1 MTTVPDCVYAGCGE
15 SAKVIREVVQSGREL
30 TYCREHDPLREDS
43 DVQDYFKER

>member
-1 MTTVPDCVYAGCGE
+1 MTEPDCVYAECGK

-43 DVQDYFKER
+43 GVQFAFTER